1 MNLFKMAW
9 RNVWR
14 SRRRSLVTIAAMTFA
29 LWVELLYS
37 GMILGFTSGMER
49 DVLDLE
55 VGDLQIH
62 ADGYRDKPSIYT
74 AIDEAD
80 ALLVRLDG
88 AAFIASARLL
98 GGGLAAAGELS
109 AGVALRGVEVERDAA
124 VSLIHDKIAGGEW
137 LDPED
142 PHGVVVGRRLARTLD
157 VAPGDELVVL
167 TQAADGS
174 LANELYRVRGVLLG
188 IADGTD
194 RSAVFMTAAAFREL
208 MVFPH
213 GVHQVVVRRQPAVAL
228 ETAATR
234 VRELAPGLD
243 VATWRQLMPVIATML
258 DSTRGLILIIF
269 SIVYVA
275 VGILILNAM
284 LMAVFERIRELGVLK
299 ALGAGPRLV
308 MSLILIESAI
318 QTAVA
323 IAVGVTLALPAM
335 GYLSEVGIDVGI
347 LGGVDMMGVA
357 APPVWRGIYNADT
370 VAGPLLMLIVIV
382 ALAVLYPALK
392 AAWIRPVEA
401 MRHH

>member
-9 RNVWR
+9 RNLWR

-37 GMILGFTSGMER
+37 GLITGFMSGMER

-62 ADGYRDKPSIYT
+62 AEGYRERPSIYS
-74 AIDEAD
+74 AIEDPE
-80 ALLVRLDG
+80 ALLGRLDEIG
-88 AAFIASARLL
+88 YPACARLL
-98 GGGLAAAGELS
+98 GGGLAAAGEFA

-124 VSLIHDKIAGGEW
+124 VSLVHEKVAEGGW
-137 LDPED
+137 LDPAD
-142 PHGVVVGRRLARTLD
+142 PYGVVVGRLLARTLA

-174 LANELYRVRGVLLG
+174 MANELYTVRGVLSG

-194 RSAVFMTAAAFREL
+194 RGGVFMHAAAFREL
-208 MVFPH
+208 MVFPA
-213 GVHQVVVRRQPAVAL
+213 GVHQMIVRRPESVGL
-228 ETAATR
+228 EAAAGR

-243 VATWRQLMPVIATML
+243 VATWSELMPVIATML
-258 DSTRGLILIIF
+258 ESTRGMVLVIF
-269 SIVYVA
+269 FVVYVA

-284 LMAVFERIRELGVLK
+284 LMAVFERIREFGVLK

-308 MSLILIESAI
+308 VRLILLESAI
-318 QTAVA
+318 QTGIAL
-323 IAVGVTLALPAM
+323 AVGSALAVPGM
-335 GYLSEVGIDVGI
+335 WYLSEVGIDVGI

-357 APPVWRGIYNADT
+357 APPVWTGVYDAGT
-370 VAGPLLMLIVIV
+370 VAGPLIMLVVIV
-382 ALAVLYPALK
+382 ALAVLYPAMK
-392 AAWIRPVEA
+392 AAWIPPVEA
-401 MRHH
+401 MRHR

>member
-14 SRRRSLVTIAAMTFA
+14 SRRRSLVTIAAMAFA

-37 GMILGFTSGMER
+37 GLVVGYMSGMER
-49 DVLDLE
+49 DVVDVE

-62 ADGYRDKPSIYT
+62 AAGYRDKPSLYS
-74 AIDEAD
+74 AIDHPQE
-80 ALLVRLDG
+80 LLARLDDAG
-88 AAFIASARLL
+88 FAASARLL

-109 AGVALRGVEVERDAA
+109 AGVALRGVEVERDAGA
-124 VSLIHDKIAGGEW
+124 SLIHQKIDRGAW
-137 LDPED
+137 LDPAD
-142 PHGVVVGRRLARTLD
+142 PDGVVVGRRLARTLD
-157 VAPGDELVVL
+157 VKPGDELVVL
-167 TQAADGS
+167 SQAADGS

-188 IADGTD
+188 VAEGTD
-194 RSAVFMTAAAFREL
+194 RAAVFMTAAAFREL
-208 MVFPH
+208 MVFPT
-213 GVHQVVVRRQPAVAL
+213 GAHQVIVRRPPGL
-228 ETAATR
+228 ELEAAAAR

-258 DSTRGLILIIF
+258 DSVSGLILVIF
-269 SIVYVA
+269 AIVYVA

-284 LMAVFERIRELGVLK
+284 LMAVFERIREFGVLK

-308 MSLILIESAI
+308 LKLILIESAI
-318 QTAVA
+318 QTALA
-323 IAVGVTLALPAM
+323 IAVGVALALPAM
-335 GYLSEVGIDVGI
+335 GYLSRVGIDAGS

-357 APPVWRGIYNADT
+357 APPVWRGVYDAGT
-370 VAGPLLMLIVIV
+370 LAGPLAMLLVIV

-401 MRHH
+401 MRHQ